1 MRHTDGGR
9 RSSWL
14 RRTPAVLGVAA
25 VVVTGLAPTAG
36 AETVTSADATHTV
49 TLVTGDRVVVQD
61 VGGRQTATVVP
72 RPGSSSD
79 FVNQRIDGDLYV
91 MPATALP
98 YLGSSLDRSLF
109 DVSALIRDGI
119 TDQVPVQVTASAG
132 STGAGSNGAGSTWA
146 AVDVPGVRDG
156 KVTAESGAA
165 FGAALAAQAGRD
177 AKNHFADPGPLFGTV
192 SQVRLAAPGAPQQ
205 VHPNFPMH
213 TVRILTVN
221 GANTP
226 VDAALGV
233 INTDDSRNFNAFPY
247 STAGEARLSVPS
259 GDYGMVAWFPTF
271 DPTGRVTSVRVV
283 VQDIVVSGDQTV
295 TIDAS
300 KATSQITVSTPKPS
314 NLTSES
320 LEYFRSAQT
329 MGSQG
334 YGFGVGN
341 GTAYVAPSA
350 PAKVGGFH
358 FNVQTH
364 SESPAGTASPYS
376 YDLKIDN
383 DGALAANQHYKVS
396 ADQLATLKES
406 YYSDKPARQEG
417 MARII
422 FLPYEIFGFG
432 QFAPFAA
439 PLQRTEYVLGG
450 PDLLYSDALLAS
462 MATGGGFSPSGFRN
476 FAAKTTMPVEWLRGP
491 LAPGLS
497 TPSAGTTSW
506 LCSACRRDDTIR
518 VGLVPVLDSD
528 GHSLYLDPPTTGT
541 VSTSHFQLLSGG
553 KALIDAKDVVG
564 GEVAVPA
571 AQADYK
577 IVYDQT
583 RTAPWFDQST
593 VSHSEWTFG
602 SAHSAAQTVPDGW
615 VCDPVTGKATDC
627 SALPLVTAAY
637 QLKTGLD
644 GTAPAGP
651 DQVVVTFGHAPGG
664 QNLPFQKADIQV
676 SFDGGATWTPTFL
689 ADLGGGRYRA
699 QWTNPASTTGGDVSL
714 RVSATDVAGNS
725 LTQSVTSAF
734 SVPGAH
740 S

>member
-1 MRHTDGGR
+1 M
-9 RSSWL
+9 
-14 RRTPAVLGVAA
+14 LGVAA
-25 VVVTGLAPTAG
+25 VVVAGLTPAAEAAP
-36 AETVTSADATHTV
+36 VTSADTTHTV

-61 VGGRQTATVVP
+61 VGGLQTATVLP
-72 RPGSSSD
+72 RPGSAGD

-91 MPATALP
+91 VPATALP

-109 DVSALIRDGI
+109 DVSALIRDGV
-119 TDQVPVQVTASAG
+119 TDQVPVQVDGSA
-132 STGAGSNGAGSTWA
+132 
-146 AVDVPGVRDG
+146 PGVLAG
-156 KVTAESGAA
+156 KVTAKSGAA

-177 AKNHFADPGPLFGTV
+177 AKNHFATRGPLFGTAN
-192 SQVRLAAPGAPQQ
+192 QVRLAAPGAPQQ

-226 VDAALGV
+226 VDASLGV
-233 INTDDSRNFNAFPY
+233 INTNDSRNFNAFPY
-247 STAGEARLSVPS
+247 STAGEARVSVPS
-259 GDYGMVAWFPTF
+259 GDYGVVAWFPTF
-271 DPTGRVTSVRVV
+271 DAAGQVTSVRVV
-283 VQDIVVSGDQTV
+283 AQDFAVTGDQTV
-295 TIDAS
+295 TIDGS
-300 KATSQITVSTPKPS
+300 KATSEISVSTPKPS
-314 NLTSES
+314 NLTSET

-334 YGFGVGN
+334 YAFAVGN
-341 GTAYVAPSA
+341 GKAYVAPSA
-350 PAKVGGFH
+350 PTKVGGFH

-383 DGALAANQHYKVS
+383 DGALGANQHYKVT

-406 YYSDKPARQEG
+406 YYSDKPGRLEG
-417 MARII
+417 ASRII
-422 FLPYEIFGFG
+422 FLPYEVFGFG
-432 QFAPFAA
+432 QFSPLTA

-450 PDLLYSDALLAS
+450 PGLLYDDAVLAG
-462 MATGGGFSPSGFRN
+462 MATGGGFTAGGFLN
-476 FAAKTTMPVEWLRGP
+476 YAAKTTTPVEWHRGP
-491 LAPGLS
+491 LAPGL
-497 TPSAGTTSW
+497 TVPSAGTTSW
-506 LCSACRRDDTIR
+506 FCSACRRDDTIR
-518 VGLVPVLDSD
+518 VALTPVLDSD
-528 GHSLYLDPPTTGT
+528 GHTLYLDAPTTGT

-553 KALIDAKDVVG
+553 KALIDGKDVTG
-564 GEVAVPA
+564 GEATAPA

-583 RTAPWFDQST
+583 RTAPWFHQST

-602 SAHSAAQTVPDGW
+602 SAHSGAQTVPAGW
-615 VCDPVTGKATDC
+615 ACDPVTGKATDC
-627 SALPLVTAAY
+627 SALPLVTASY
-637 QLKTGLD
+637 QLKAGLD
-644 GTAPAGP
+644 GNAAAGP
-651 DQVVVTFGHAPGG
+651 DQVVVAFGHAPGG
-664 QNLPFQKADIQV
+664 TDLPFQKAGIQV

-734 SVPGAH
+734 SVPGVQ

>member
-9 RSSWL
+9 RSPWL

-25 VVVTGLAPTAG
+25 VVVTGLAPAAG
-36 AETVTSADATHTV
+36 AETVTSADTTHTV
-49 TLVTGDRVVVQD
+49 TLVTGDRVVVRD

-72 RPGSSSD
+72 RPGSSGD

-119 TDQVPVQVTASAG
+119 TDQVPVQVTASA
-132 STGAGSNGAGSTWA
+132 A
-146 AVDVPGVRDG
+146 DVPGVQGG

-177 AKNHFADPGPLFGTV
+177 AKNHFADRGPLFGTV

-233 INTDDSRNFNAFPY
+233 INTNDGRNFNAFPY
-247 STAGEARLSVPS
+247 STAGEARVSVPS

-271 DPTGRVTSVRVV
+271 DTAGRVTSVRVV

-295 TIDAS
+295 TIDGS
-300 KATSQITVSTPKPS
+300 KATSQITVSTPRPS
-314 NLTSES
+314 NLTSET

-334 YGFGVGN
+334 YGFAVGN

-364 SESPAGTASPYS
+364 SDSPAGAASPYS

-383 DGALAANQHYKVS
+383 DGALASNQHYKVT
-396 ADQLATLKES
+396 ADQLATVKES

-417 MARII
+417 IARII
-422 FLPYEIFGFG
+422 FLPYEVFGFG
-432 QFAPFAA
+432 QFVPFAA

-450 PDLLYSDALLAS
+450 PDLQYSDAVLAS
-462 MATGGGFSPSGFRN
+462 MATGGGFVSGGFQT
-476 FAAKTTMPVEWLRGP
+476 FAAKTTTPAEWLRGP

-497 TPSAGTTSW
+497 SPPAGTTSW

-518 VGLVPVLDSD
+518 VGLVPVLDTN
-528 GHSLYLDPPTTGT
+528 GHSLFLDAPTTGT

-564 GEVAVPA
+564 GETTAPA

-583 RTAPWFDQST
+583 RTAPWFHQST

-602 SAHSAAQTVPDGW
+602 SAHSGAQSVPNGW
-615 VCDPVTGKATDC
+615 VCDPLTGKATDC
-627 SALPLVTAAY
+627 SALPMVTAAY
-637 QLKTGLD
+637 QLKAGLD

-734 SVPGAH
+734 SVPGVQ

>member
-9 RSSWL
+9 RSPWL

-25 VVVTGLAPTAG
+25 VVVTGLAPAAG
-36 AETVTSADATHTV
+36 AETVTTADTIHTV

-72 RPGSSSD
+72 RPGSSGD

-119 TDQVPVQVTASAG
+119 TDQVPVQVTA
-132 STGAGSNGAGSTWA
+132 NA
-146 AVDVPGVRDG
+146 ATANVPGVQDG

-177 AKNHFADPGPLFGTV
+177 AKNHFADRGPLFGTV

-213 TVRILTVN
+213 TVRILTMN

-233 INTDDSRNFNAFPY
+233 INTNDGRNFNAFPY
-247 STAGEARLSVPS
+247 STAGEARVSVPA

-271 DPTGRVTSVRVV
+271 DSAGRVTSVRVV
-283 VQDIVVSGDQTV
+283 VQDIVVTSDQTV
-295 TIDAS
+295 TIDGS

-341 GTAYVAPSA
+341 GTAFVAPSA

-358 FNVQTH
+358 FNVLTH
-364 SESPAGTASPYS
+364 SESPAGTTTPYS

-396 ADQLATLKES
+396 ADQVATLKES
-406 YYSDKPARQEG
+406 YYSDKPRQEG
-417 MARII
+417 IARII
-422 FLPYEIFGFG
+422 FLPYEVFGFG
-432 QFAPFAA
+432 QFAPFGA
-439 PLQRTEYVLGG
+439 PLQRTEYVLGS
-450 PDLLYSDALLAS
+450 PDLVYSDALLAS
-462 MATGGGFSPSGFRN
+462 MTTGGGFTPGGFRN
-476 FAAKTTMPVEWLRGP
+476 FAANTTTPIEWLRGP

-497 TPSAGTTSW
+497 TPPAGTTSW

-518 VGLVPVLDSD
+518 VTLVPVLDSN
-528 GHSLYLDPPTTGT
+528 GHGLYLDPPATGT

-553 KALIDAKDVVG
+553 KALIDGKDVVG
-564 GEVAVPA
+564 GEATAPA

-583 RTAPWFDQST
+583 RTAPWFHQST

-602 SAHSAAQTVPDGW
+602 SAHSGAQTVPNGW
-615 VCDPVTGKATDC
+615 LCDPITGKATDC
-627 SALPLVTAAY
+627 SALPMVTASY
-637 QLKTGLD
+637 QLKAGLD
-644 GTAPAGP
+644 GNAPAGP

-734 SVPGAH
+734 SVPGAQ